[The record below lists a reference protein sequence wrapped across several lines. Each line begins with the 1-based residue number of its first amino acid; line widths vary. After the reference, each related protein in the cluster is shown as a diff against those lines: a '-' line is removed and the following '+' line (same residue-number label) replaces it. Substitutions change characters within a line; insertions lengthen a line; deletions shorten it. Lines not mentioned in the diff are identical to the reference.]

1 MIFQLYLWYLHLEDL
16 FGMRRLF
23 KKKSDVTLSVLP
35 PVYPSKEIQDQR
47 KQMEELKQRVKQ
59 LMEDTVI
66 SKRNRR

>member
-1 MIFQLYLWYLHLEDL
+1 
-16 FGMRRLF
+16 MRRLF